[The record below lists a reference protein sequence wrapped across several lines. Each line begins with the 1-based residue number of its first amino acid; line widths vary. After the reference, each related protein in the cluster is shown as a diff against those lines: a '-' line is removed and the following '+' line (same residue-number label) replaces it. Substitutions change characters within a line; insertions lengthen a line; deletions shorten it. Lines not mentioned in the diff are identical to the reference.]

1 MSEVLIGGGAA
12 AGAGALW
19 YAWRVQ
25 RIRRISRE
33 RLHEEVAGREKRE
46 YVVTLTP
53 SLRRYLWVPWAI
65 GVVTLLLVA
74 FVFRLELV

>member
-53 SLRRYLWVPWAI
+53 SLRRCAAV
-65 GVVTLLLVA
+65 
-74 FVFRLELV
+74 